1 MGRRV
6 PGQQFGDAVDG
17 VVGDARE
24 HIAQVGFGVEAVEFG
39 RSDQAI
45 DSGGALAAGIGA
57 TKQVVLATQSYSA
70 QGPFGRVMP
79 RPGLCR
85 VGPQS
90 IRKHGVAR
98 AFEAA

>member
-24 HIAQVGFGVEAVEFG
+24 HIAQVGFGIKAVEFG

-57 TKQVVLATQSYSA
+57 TKQVVLAIMCT
-70 QGPFGRVMP
+70 
-79 RPGLCR
+79 CT
-85 VGPQS
+85 
-90 IRKHGVAR
+90 
-98 AFEAA
+98 